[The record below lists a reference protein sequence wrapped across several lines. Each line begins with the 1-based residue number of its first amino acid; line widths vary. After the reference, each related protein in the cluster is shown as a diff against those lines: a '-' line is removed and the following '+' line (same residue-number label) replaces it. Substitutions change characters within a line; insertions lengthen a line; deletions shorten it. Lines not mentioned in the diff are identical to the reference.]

1 MECNE
6 LFLQALEETYD
17 DEFENYMISL
27 EERYGC
33 EHIFGNK
40 HNREMAKLI
49 KRQRRPYFKL
59 ISTAGRRAAC
69 IIVAFIVMSASA
81 LSVKAIREAFF
92 DFISNIFSDH
102 SVVTTE
108 SGTDKG
114 YPTNIEEEYYISE
127 LPDGFEEMDK
137 GKTDNSIDISYF
149 RNDEYILTYKSRLGV
164 EAVEGTCVC
173 HETEV
178 PLTKESYEH
187 LKQKIDDICIQ
198 KRRYMIPY
206 QEHTIELDVF
216 DGAHKG
222 LVLAE
227 VEFSS
232 VEESNDFVKPEWFGD
247 NVSDDERYSNRY
259 MSKNGVLSE

>member
-17 DEFENYMISL
+17 DEFEDYMSSL

-92 DFISNIFSDH
+92 DFITSIFSDH
-102 SVVTTE
+102 NVVTTE

-149 RNDEYILTYKSRLGV
+149 RNDEYVFFTQYTKTAYEQTYDNERSEFNEYMDSDGKQYMVITNKSGITYIWDNGRYIF
-164 EAVEGTCVC
+164 
-173 HETEV
+173 EV
-178 PLTKESYEH
+178 TSNLDKEYVLKLCKSTK
-187 LKQKIDDICIQ
+187 LK
-198 KRRYMIPY
+198 
-206 QEHTIELDVF
+206 
-216 DGAHKG
+216 
-222 LVLAE
+222 
-227 VEFSS
+227 S
-232 VEESNDFVKPEWFGD
+232 
-247 NVSDDERYSNRY
+247 
-259 MSKNGVLSE
+259 

>member
-17 DEFENYMISL
+17 DEFEDYMSSL

-40 HNREMAKLI
+40 HNKEMAKLI
-49 KRQRRPYFKL
+49 KRQRKPYFKL
-59 ISTAGRRAAC
+59 ISSTGRRAAC

-92 DFISNIFSDH
+92 DFITSIFSDH
-102 SVVTTE
+102 NVVTTE
-108 SGTDKG
+108 SGTDKS

-149 RNDEYILTYKSRLGV
+149 RNDEYVFFTQYTKTAYEQTYDNERSEFNEYMDSDGKQYMVITNKSGITYIWDNGRYIF
-164 EAVEGTCVC
+164 
-173 HETEV
+173 EV
-178 PLTKESYEH
+178 TSNLDKEYVLKLCKSTK
-187 LKQKIDDICIQ
+187 LK
-198 KRRYMIPY
+198 
-206 QEHTIELDVF
+206 
-216 DGAHKG
+216 
-222 LVLAE
+222 
-227 VEFSS
+227 S
-232 VEESNDFVKPEWFGD
+232 
-247 NVSDDERYSNRY
+247 
-259 MSKNGVLSE
+259 

>member
-17 DEFENYMISL
+17 DEFENYMSSL

-92 DFISNIFSDH
+92 DFITSIFSDH
-102 SVVTTE
+102 NVVTTE

-149 RNDEYILTYKSRLGV
+149 RNDEYVFFTQYTKTAYEQTYDNERSEFNEYMDSDGKQYMVITNKSGITYIWDNGRYIF
-164 EAVEGTCVC
+164 
-173 HETEV
+173 EV
-178 PLTKESYEH
+178 TSNLDKEYVLKLCKSTK
-187 LKQKIDDICIQ
+187 LK
-198 KRRYMIPY
+198 
-206 QEHTIELDVF
+206 
-216 DGAHKG
+216 
-222 LVLAE
+222 
-227 VEFSS
+227 S
-232 VEESNDFVKPEWFGD
+232 
-247 NVSDDERYSNRY
+247 
-259 MSKNGVLSE
+259 

>member
-1 MECNE
+1 MEFND

-17 DEFENYMISL
+17 DEFEDYMSSL

-40 HNREMAKLI
+40 HNKEMAKLI
-49 KRQRRPYFKL
+49 KRQRKPYFKL
-59 ISTAGRRAAC
+59 ISSTGRRAAC

-92 DFISNIFSDH
+92 DFITSIFSDH
-102 SVVTTE
+102 NVVTTE

-149 RNDEYILTYKSRLGV
+149 RNDEYVFFTQYTKTAYEQTYDNERSEFNEYMDSDGKQYMVITNKSGITYIWDNGRYIF
-164 EAVEGTCVC
+164 
-173 HETEV
+173 EV
-178 PLTKESYEH
+178 TSNLDKEYVLKLCKSTK
-187 LKQKIDDICIQ
+187 LK
-198 KRRYMIPY
+198 
-206 QEHTIELDVF
+206 
-216 DGAHKG
+216 
-222 LVLAE
+222 
-227 VEFSS
+227 S
-232 VEESNDFVKPEWFGD
+232 
-247 NVSDDERYSNRY
+247 
-259 MSKNGVLSE
+259 

>member
-17 DEFENYMISL
+17 DEFENYMSSL

-69 IIVAFIVMSASA
+69 IIVAFIVMFASA

-92 DFISNIFSDH
+92 DFITSIFSDH
-102 SVVTTE
+102 NVVTTE

-149 RNDEYILTYKSRLGV
+149 RNDEYVFFTQYTKTAYEQTYDNERSEFNEYMDSDGKQYMVITNKSGITYIWDNGRYIF
-164 EAVEGTCVC
+164 
-173 HETEV
+173 EV
-178 PLTKESYEH
+178 TSNLDKEYVLKLCKSTK
-187 LKQKIDDICIQ
+187 LK
-198 KRRYMIPY
+198 
-206 QEHTIELDVF
+206 
-216 DGAHKG
+216 
-222 LVLAE
+222 
-227 VEFSS
+227 S
-232 VEESNDFVKPEWFGD
+232 
-247 NVSDDERYSNRY
+247 
-259 MSKNGVLSE
+259 

>member
-17 DEFENYMISL
+17 DEFENYMSSL

-149 RNDEYILTYKSRLGV
+149 RNDEYVFFTQYTKTAYEQTYDNERSEFNEYMDSDGKQYMVITNKSGITYIWDNGRYIF
-164 EAVEGTCVC
+164 
-173 HETEV
+173 EV
-178 PLTKESYEH
+178 TSNLDKEYVLKLCKSTK
-187 LKQKIDDICIQ
+187 LK
-198 KRRYMIPY
+198 
-206 QEHTIELDVF
+206 
-216 DGAHKG
+216 
-222 LVLAE
+222 
-227 VEFSS
+227 S
-232 VEESNDFVKPEWFGD
+232 
-247 NVSDDERYSNRY
+247 
-259 MSKNGVLSE
+259 

>member
-17 DEFENYMISL
+17 DEFEDYMSSL
-27 EERYGC
+27 EERYGR

-40 HNREMAKLI
+40 HNKEMAKLI

-92 DFISNIFSDH
+92 DFITSIFSDH
-102 SVVTTE
+102 NVVTTE

-149 RNDEYILTYKSRLGV
+149 RNDEYVFFTQYTKTAYEQTYDNERSEFNEYMDSDGKQYMVITNKSGITYIWDNGRYIF
-164 EAVEGTCVC
+164 
-173 HETEV
+173 EV
-178 PLTKESYEH
+178 TSNLDKEYVLKLCKSTK
-187 LKQKIDDICIQ
+187 LK
-198 KRRYMIPY
+198 
-206 QEHTIELDVF
+206 
-216 DGAHKG
+216 
-222 LVLAE
+222 
-227 VEFSS
+227 S
-232 VEESNDFVKPEWFGD
+232 
-247 NVSDDERYSNRY
+247 
-259 MSKNGVLSE
+259 

>member
-17 DEFENYMISL
+17 DEFENYMSSL

-149 RNDEYILTYKSRLGV
+149 RNDEYILFTQYTKSAYEQNYDNENNNYEEYEDADGTKYLVIINDYESTYIWDNGHYIFVIGSNLDKNDILELCKS
-164 EAVEGTCVC
+164 
-173 HETEV
+173 
-178 PLTKESYEH
+178 TKT
-187 LKQKIDDICIQ
+187 KD
-198 KRRYMIPY
+198 
-206 QEHTIELDVF
+206 
-216 DGAHKG
+216 
-222 LVLAE
+222 
-227 VEFSS
+227 
-232 VEESNDFVKPEWFGD
+232 
-247 NVSDDERYSNRY
+247 
-259 MSKNGVLSE
+259 

>member
-17 DEFENYMISL
+17 DEFENYMSSL

-81 LSVKAIREAFF
+81 LSVKAIREAFL

-149 RNDEYILTYKSRLGV
+149 RNDEYVFFTQYTKTAYEQTYDNERSEFNEYMDSDGKQYMVITNKSGITYIWDNGRYIF
-164 EAVEGTCVC
+164 
-173 HETEV
+173 EV
-178 PLTKESYEH
+178 TSNLDKEYVLKLCKSTK
-187 LKQKIDDICIQ
+187 LK
-198 KRRYMIPY
+198 
-206 QEHTIELDVF
+206 
-216 DGAHKG
+216 
-222 LVLAE
+222 
-227 VEFSS
+227 S
-232 VEESNDFVKPEWFGD
+232 
-247 NVSDDERYSNRY
+247 
-259 MSKNGVLSE
+259 

>member
-17 DEFENYMISL
+17 DEFEDYMSSL

-40 HNREMAKLI
+40 HNKEMAKLI
-49 KRQRRPYFKL
+49 KRQRKPYFKL
-59 ISTAGRRAAC
+59 ISSTGRRAAC

-92 DFISNIFSDH
+92 DFITSIFSDH
-102 SVVTTE
+102 NVVTTE

-149 RNDEYILTYKSRLGV
+149 RNDEYVFFTQYTKTAYEQTYDNERSEFNEYMDSDGKQYMVITNKSGITYIWDNGRYIF
-164 EAVEGTCVC
+164 
-173 HETEV
+173 EV
-178 PLTKESYEH
+178 TSNLDKEYVLKLCKSTK
-187 LKQKIDDICIQ
+187 LK
-198 KRRYMIPY
+198 
-206 QEHTIELDVF
+206 
-216 DGAHKG
+216 
-222 LVLAE
+222 
-227 VEFSS
+227 S
-232 VEESNDFVKPEWFGD
+232 
-247 NVSDDERYSNRY
+247 
-259 MSKNGVLSE
+259 

>member
-17 DEFENYMISL
+17 DEFENYMSSL

-92 DFISNIFSDH
+92 DFITSIFSDH
-102 SVVTTE
+102 NVVTTE

-149 RNDEYILTYKSRLGV
+149 RNDEYVFFTQYTKTAYEQTYDNERSEFNEYMDSDGKQYTVITNKSGITYIWDNGRYIF
-164 EAVEGTCVC
+164 
-173 HETEV
+173 EV
-178 PLTKESYEH
+178 TSNLDKEYVLKLCKSTK
-187 LKQKIDDICIQ
+187 LK
-198 KRRYMIPY
+198 
-206 QEHTIELDVF
+206 
-216 DGAHKG
+216 
-222 LVLAE
+222 
-227 VEFSS
+227 S
-232 VEESNDFVKPEWFGD
+232 
-247 NVSDDERYSNRY
+247 
-259 MSKNGVLSE
+259 

>member
-17 DEFENYMISL
+17 DEFENYMSSL

-49 KRQRRPYFKL
+49 KRQRKPYFKL
-59 ISTAGRRAAC
+59 ISSTGRRAAC

-92 DFISNIFSDH
+92 DFITSIFSDH
-102 SVVTTE
+102 NVVTTE

-149 RNDEYILTYKSRLGV
+149 RNDEYVFFTQYTKTAYEQTYDNERSEFNEYMDSDGKQYMVITNKSGITYIWDNGRYIF
-164 EAVEGTCVC
+164 
-173 HETEV
+173 EV
-178 PLTKESYEH
+178 TSNLDKEYVLKLCKSTK
-187 LKQKIDDICIQ
+187 LK
-198 KRRYMIPY
+198 
-206 QEHTIELDVF
+206 
-216 DGAHKG
+216 
-222 LVLAE
+222 
-227 VEFSS
+227 S
-232 VEESNDFVKPEWFGD
+232 
-247 NVSDDERYSNRY
+247 
-259 MSKNGVLSE
+259 

>member
-17 DEFENYMISL
+17 DEFEDYMSSL

-40 HNREMAKLI
+40 HNKEMAKLI
-49 KRQRRPYFKL
+49 KRQRKPYFKL
-59 ISTAGRRAAC
+59 ISSTGRRAAC

-92 DFISNIFSDH
+92 DFITSIFSDH
-102 SVVTTE
+102 NVVTTE

-149 RNDEYILTYKSRLGV
+149 RNDEYVFFTQYTKTAYEQTYDNERSEFNEYMDSDGKQYTVITNKSGITYIWDNGRYIF
-164 EAVEGTCVC
+164 
-173 HETEV
+173 EV
-178 PLTKESYEH
+178 TSNLDKEYVLKLCKSTK
-187 LKQKIDDICIQ
+187 LK
-198 KRRYMIPY
+198 
-206 QEHTIELDVF
+206 
-216 DGAHKG
+216 
-222 LVLAE
+222 
-227 VEFSS
+227 S
-232 VEESNDFVKPEWFGD
+232 
-247 NVSDDERYSNRY
+247 
-259 MSKNGVLSE
+259 

>member
-17 DEFENYMISL
+17 DEFEDYMSSL

-40 HNREMAKLI
+40 HNKEMAKLI
-49 KRQRRPYFKL
+49 KRQRKPYFKL
-59 ISTAGRRAAC
+59 ISSTGRRAAC

-92 DFISNIFSDH
+92 DFITSIFSDH
-102 SVVTTE
+102 NVVTTE

-149 RNDEYILTYKSRLGV
+149 RNDEYVFFTQYTKTAYEQTYDNERSEFNEYMDSDGKQYMVITNKSGITYIWDNGRYIF
-164 EAVEGTCVC
+164 
-173 HETEV
+173 EV
-178 PLTKESYEH
+178 SSNLDKEYVLKLCKSTK
-187 LKQKIDDICIQ
+187 LK
-198 KRRYMIPY
+198 
-206 QEHTIELDVF
+206 
-216 DGAHKG
+216 
-222 LVLAE
+222 
-227 VEFSS
+227 S
-232 VEESNDFVKPEWFGD
+232 
-247 NVSDDERYSNRY
+247 
-259 MSKNGVLSE
+259 

>member
-17 DEFENYMISL
+17 DEFEDYMSSL

-49 KRQRRPYFKL
+49 KRQRKPYFKL
-59 ISTAGRRAAC
+59 ISSTGRRAAC

-92 DFISNIFSDH
+92 DFITSIFSDH
-102 SVVTTE
+102 NVVTTE

-149 RNDEYILTYKSRLGV
+149 RNDEYVFFTQYTKTAYEQTYDNERSEFNEYMDSDGKQYMVITNKSGITYIWDNGRYIF
-164 EAVEGTCVC
+164 
-173 HETEV
+173 EV
-178 PLTKESYEH
+178 TSNLDKEYVLKLCKSTK
-187 LKQKIDDICIQ
+187 LK
-198 KRRYMIPY
+198 
-206 QEHTIELDVF
+206 
-216 DGAHKG
+216 
-222 LVLAE
+222 
-227 VEFSS
+227 S
-232 VEESNDFVKPEWFGD
+232 
-247 NVSDDERYSNRY
+247 
-259 MSKNGVLSE
+259 

>member
-17 DEFENYMISL
+17 DEFENYMSSL

-40 HNREMAKLI
+40 HNKEMAKLI
-49 KRQRRPYFKL
+49 KRQRKPYFKL
-59 ISTAGRRAAC
+59 ISSTGRRAAC

-92 DFISNIFSDH
+92 DFITSIFSDH
-102 SVVTTE
+102 NVVTTE

-149 RNDEYILTYKSRLGV
+149 RNDEYVFFTQYTKTAYEQTYDNERSEFNEYMDSDGKQYMVITNKSGITYIWDNGRYIF
-164 EAVEGTCVC
+164 
-173 HETEV
+173 EV
-178 PLTKESYEH
+178 TSNLDKEYVLKLCKSTK
-187 LKQKIDDICIQ
+187 LK
-198 KRRYMIPY
+198 
-206 QEHTIELDVF
+206 
-216 DGAHKG
+216 
-222 LVLAE
+222 
-227 VEFSS
+227 S
-232 VEESNDFVKPEWFGD
+232 
-247 NVSDDERYSNRY
+247 
-259 MSKNGVLSE
+259 

>member
-17 DEFENYMISL
+17 DEFEDYMSSL

-40 HNREMAKLI
+40 HNKEMAKLI

-92 DFISNIFSDH
+92 DFITSIFSDH
-102 SVVTTE
+102 NVVTTE

-149 RNDEYILTYKSRLGV
+149 RNDEYVFFTQYTKTAYEQTYDNERSEFNEYMDSDGKQYMVITNKSGITYIWDNGRYIF
-164 EAVEGTCVC
+164 
-173 HETEV
+173 EV
-178 PLTKESYEH
+178 TSNLDKEYVLKLCKSTK
-187 LKQKIDDICIQ
+187 LK
-198 KRRYMIPY
+198 
-206 QEHTIELDVF
+206 
-216 DGAHKG
+216 
-222 LVLAE
+222 
-227 VEFSS
+227 S
-232 VEESNDFVKPEWFGD
+232 
-247 NVSDDERYSNRY
+247 
-259 MSKNGVLSE
+259 